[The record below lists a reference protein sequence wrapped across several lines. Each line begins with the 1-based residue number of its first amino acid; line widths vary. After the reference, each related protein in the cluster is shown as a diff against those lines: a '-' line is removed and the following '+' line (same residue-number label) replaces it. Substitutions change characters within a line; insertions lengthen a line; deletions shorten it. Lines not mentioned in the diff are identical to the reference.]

1 MDTNAYI
8 RPLIRWWRL
17 IVVVTVLAMAAS
29 AISTLFQPNAYVSR
43 TTLVIGT
50 TILDPNPDSGQIYVA
65 QQLAKIY
72 ADMVQRE
79 PIQQA
84 TMEELGINWLPQYQ
98 SKVIPNT
105 QMVEIS
111 VTDTNPKRA
120 QIIAGELANQLMQQS
135 PAIAGTETGA
145 RQEFIRAQLSSL
157 QVQIQETEKNIEEL
171 QKSLVGLNSASQVAS
186 IEKEISEQTQKLN
199 NLQENYANFLAN
211 SQQGALNILSIVEP
225 ANLPT
230 RSVSTNKFVIIALA
244 GLVGFILGT
253 GAAYLLEFLDKTV
266 KTATDIDRIFGLPVI
281 GYISEISENE
291 NRATYVSEYP
301 NSVLAENFHLLWSNI
316 EFFKINNPLKTIL
329 ITSPS
334 PGNGKTTVSANL
346 ALSISQE
353 GQDVLLVDADLRR
366 STVHS
371 ALKMTRGPGL
381 SDLIRKKTDVQGV
394 VRQWK
399 SDRNLKVITAGVVP
413 PNITEVV
420 GSNRVAAILS
430 ELKEYHGMVIV
441 DAPPLIISDSYNL
454 ASKADGVI
462 IVMEPGKT
470 PEEQAR
476 AIKEQLD
483 RANANIIGFVFNKL
497 SEESMYSYG
506 DYQYRSLYSSK
517 HYGAYNSKATIE
529 PVATSRSKKV
539 IDFFEHGK
547 IPPDVATG
555 VENAITAI
563 KTQPR
568 DMLSRIKKT
577 KKNEKTTE
585 KISEKINKQS
595 DKKVSE
601 KSNKKA
607 NKKTSEGTSK
617 KTSEKKKD
625 KS

>member
-1 MDTNAYI
+1 
-8 RPLIRWWRL
+8 
-17 IVVVTVLAMAAS
+17 MAAS

-157 QVQIQETEKNIEEL
+157 QVQIQETEKTIEEL

-230 RSVSTNKFVIIALA
+230 RSVSTNKLVIIALA

-281 GYISEISENE
+281 GYISDISENE

-316 EFFKINNPLKTIL
+316 EFFKINNPLKMIL

-334 PGNGKTTVSANL
+334 PGNGKTTVSSNL

-366 STVHS
+366 SAVHS

-381 SDLIRKKTDVQGV
+381 SDVIRKKTDAQEV
-394 VRQWK
+394 VRPWK
-399 SDRNLKVITAGVVP
+399 SDGNLKVITAGVVP

-420 GSNRVAAILS
+420 GSNRIAAVLS
-430 ELKEYHGMVIV
+430 ELKEYHGMVII

-476 AIKEQLD
+476 TIKEQLD
-483 RANANIIGFVFNKL
+483 RANAKILGFVFNKL
-497 SEESMYSYG
+497 SEESMHSYG

-547 IPPDVATG
+547 IPPDMATG
-555 VENAITAI
+555 VENAISAI

-585 KISEKINKQS
+585 KTSEKINKQS

-601 KSNKKA
+601 KSNKKENKKG
-607 NKKTSEGTSK
+607 NKKTSERTSK
-617 KTSEKKKD
+617 KTSEKKKA